1 MPCLCL
7 SAQFYILRAGEPL
20 LVWLP
25 MTVTSQEPSLD
36 CELFED
42 CGFLLSLRSP
52 AKASQCRWPFIAEC
66 MDR

>member
-7 SAQFYILRAGEPL
+7 SHLESPRSAQFYILRAGEPL

-42 CGFLLSLRSP
+42 CDFLLSLHSP
-52 AKASQCRWPFIAEC
+52 AKASQ
-66 MDR
+66 